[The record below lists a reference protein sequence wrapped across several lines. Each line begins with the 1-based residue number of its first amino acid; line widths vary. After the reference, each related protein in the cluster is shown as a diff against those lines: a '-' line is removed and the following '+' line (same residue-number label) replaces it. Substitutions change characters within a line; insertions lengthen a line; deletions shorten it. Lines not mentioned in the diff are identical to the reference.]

1 MKVRGTVE
9 SDDSKETFRPIGCLL
24 SFVVAS
30 LLFVPLWA
38 GVNVAFGTVLEGP
51 IAVFLMEP
59 PCQRLAQTTEPLSG
73 YAVKGGWKRTA
84 PSVCRFASRTVHVTK
99 SEGFA
104 GREFVY
110 LMTGLIGYFV
120 CFAGALVLTI
130 YSVLSGQRF
139 VEARLGRA
147 KAQRSEPPAPP
158 KAFRAPRRSRSRRR
172 SKR

>member
-1 MKVRGTVE
+1 MKVQETLEGDE
-9 SDDSKETFRPIGCLL
+9 SKDTSTPLGCLL

-38 GVNVAFGTVLEGP
+38 GVNVAFGAALEGP

-59 PCQRLAQTTEPLSG
+59 PCQRLAHTSEPLSR

-84 PSVCRFASRTVHVTK
+84 PSVCTFPSRTVAVTQ
-99 SEGFA
+99 SEGFT

-110 LMTGLIGYFV
+110 LMSGLVGYFA
-120 CFAGALVLTI
+120 CFAGALVFTI
-130 YSVLSGQRF
+130 YLVRGGQRF

-147 KAQRSEPPAPP
+147 KVQRGEPPPP
-158 KAFRAPRRSRSRRR
+158 KGSKAPRRSRSRRR

>member
-1 MKVRGTVE
+1 MKVGGTLE
-9 SDDSKETFRPIGCLL
+9 TDEATETFRPLGCLL
-24 SFVVAS
+24 SFVVAG

-38 GVNVAFGTVLEGP
+38 GVNVAFASVLEGP

-84 PSVCRFASRTVHVTK
+84 PSVCHFASRTVHVTK
-99 SEGFA
+99 SDGFA

-110 LMTGLIGYFV
+110 LMTGLVGYFV

-130 YSVLSGQRF
+130 YLVLTGQRF

-147 KAQRSEPPAPP
+147 KAQRSGPPAPP
-158 KAFRAPRRSRSRRR
+158 KASRAPRRSRSRGR
-172 SKR
+172 SQR